1 MMDVEFI
8 SSVFK
13 ERALLN
19 ILPSHCSQSNMIH
32 DNPAVN
38 EQNDLNRMGTT
49 YHQNLYQHLDKLS
62 NPLLSKKLET
72 TEL

>member
-1 MMDVEFI
+1 MTHCLTF
-8 SSVFK
+8 
-13 ERALLN
+13 
-19 ILPSHCSQSNMIH
+19 HCSRPNTIQ
-32 DNPAVN
+32 DTQTLN

-62 NPLLSKKLET
+62 NPLLTKKLET